1 MKDWTLDEV
10 ALRPARRDD
19 APAIAALFLIAS
31 DGLARYIWSRI
42 DMPGKTLEEIGAA
55 RYAREGVAFSYQNCL
70 VAEHNGRVVGMLH
83 SFAMDRPEVPETETD
98 PVLRPYAELEDYGS
112 LYISGLAVLPAYR
125 GRGLGRSLLLA
136 AHDRAKAMGRPRVS
150 LICFEANANAMG
162 LYRAEGYRELDRR
175 PIVPHPDLH
184 YTDGEA
190 VLLARD
196 LG

>member
-1 MKDWTLDEV
+1 MKDWTLDDI
-10 ALRPARRDD
+10 ALRPARRED

-70 VAEHNGRVVGMLH
+70 VAEHEGRVVGMLH
-83 SFAMDRPEVPETETD
+83 SFAMNPPEAPETESD

-125 GRGLGRSLLLA
+125 GRGLGRRLLLA
-136 AHDRAKAMGRPRVS
+136 AHERAKAIGRPRVS
-150 LICFEANANAMG
+150 LICFEANANAMR
-162 LYRAEGYRELDRR
+162 LYRSEGYRELDRR
-175 PIVPHPDLH
+175 AVVPHPDLH
-184 YTDGEA
+184 YTDGDA

-196 LG
+196 LD

>member
-1 MKDWTLDEV
+1 MKDWALNEIT
-10 ALRPARRDD
+10 LRPARRED
-19 APAIAALFLIAS
+19 AAAIAALFLIAS

-55 RYAREGVAFSYQNCL
+55 RYAREGVAFSYRNCL
-70 VAEHNGRVVGMLH
+70 VAEHEGRVVGMLH
-83 SFAMDRPEVPETETD
+83 SFPMDRPETPETESD

-112 LYISGLAVLPAYR
+112 LYISGLAILPAYC

-136 AHDRAKAMGRPRVS
+136 AHERAKALGRPRVS
-150 LICFEANANAMG
+150 LICFEANTNAMR

-184 YTDGEA
+184 YADGEA

-196 LG
+196 LN